1 MNDIQKTQIT
11 SMRAKGAGYKS
22 IAKELGISE
31 NTIKSYC
38 RRNNL
43 TSTDEIKVIKDNEV
57 FCKNC
62 GAVVPQNDKRK
73 VKQFCSDK
81 CRMAWWNSH
90 RDMVKHKKVTVKAC
104 SYCHKKFEVY
114 GNSNKKYCSHDCY
127 VADRFGGGKQ

>member
-1 MNDIQKTQIT
+1 MNDIQKTQIA
-11 SMRAKGAGYKS
+11 SMRAKGTGYKS

-31 NTIKSYC
+31 NTVKSYC

-43 TSTDEIKVIKDNEV
+43 TRTNEIKVISDSEV
-57 FCKNC
+57 HCKNC

-73 VKQFCSDK
+73 EKQFCSDK

-90 RDMVKHKKVTVKAC
+90 RDKVKHKKVTVKKC
-104 SYCHKKFEVY
+104 PHCHKEFEVY

-127 VADRFGGGKQ
+127 VADRFGGGR